1 MRPLAEVFIRSM
13 AWTQEEGFGAQVS
26 HRLGEVLRL
35 PAKLAVL
42 FYVQLHHQKER
53 PSVTVSVSQGHAQLM
68 LGRGLEME
76 FDLWEP
82 YLRFCSL
89 GV

>member
-1 MRPLAEVFIRSM
+1 MRPLAAVFIRSM

-26 HRLGEVLRL
+26 HRLGEVLGL

-42 FYVQLHHQKER
+42 FYVQLHHQKEQS
-53 PSVTVSVSQGHAQLM
+53 SVMSVSQGHAQLM
-68 LGRGLEME
+68 AGRDLEME